1 VSASFDQRAH
11 HCIRGRVTT
20 GFIAKIAPELSI
32 VMACLNEAET
42 LGTCIRKAQNALAEL
57 TITGELVIADSGSS
71 DGSQEI
77 ARCFGTQVV
86 NKVKVLTQAA

>member
-1 VSASFDQRAH
+1 LISVHTTAFAVESQPVSSQ
-11 HCIRGRVTT
+11 
-20 GFIAKIAPELSI
+20 KIAPELSI

-57 TITGELVIADSGSS
+57 TIAGELVIADSGSS

-77 ARCFGTQVV
+77 ARRFGTQVV
-86 NKVKVLTQAA
+86 NKAKVLTQAA